1 MSICDYLE
9 NLKDMQK
16 NFLIFIENQDN
27 FEENYQNL
35 LLKFDEKK
43 IKDDQHDFKIFLYLL
58 VKVANNHK
66 RDSTF
71 FERIEKI
78 FLKFGII

>member
-35 LLKFDEKK
+35 LLKFDEKNE
-43 IKDDQHDFKIFLYLL
+43 FKM
-58 VKVANNHK
+58 K
-66 RDSTF
+66 
-71 FERIEKI
+71 
-78 FLKFGII
+78 